1 MELTVTASEIATLLD
16 RAPPGITTLSLDCFD
31 TLMWRDVNAPK
42 DVFAG
47 IAAPGGGLEPR
58 QWAESTARRQA
69 KLRTG
74 SAEVTL
80 HHIYERMLHGHPA
93 ETIEAAVAHEV
104 MLETR
109 HLFPFAPT
117 VELMRAARA
126 RGLKIILVS
135 DMYLTEDQLRHILS
149 ITAGDA
155 VLGLIDRIFMSSA
168 HGRSKANGL
177 FEIVLREL
185 GAKPNEIIHVG
196 DNKAADFEGA
206 KASGI
211 HAVLFRQFEDKVVQR
226 LRLEAAAGIMLDP
239 AIRVSVPAHQP
250 HRASISMR
258 TEADT
263 AYEVGHDV
271 MGPVMHAFATWLKAD
286 IDTLSARLGKPV
298 RPLFLMRDGYLPF
311 RAFDTLYPEIG
322 ARPVEISR
330 LSAARAS
337 LHDEA
342 AVEAFLAEYL
352 DTLPASAIAKQLMLF
367 DHEVAKLIRKQP
379 NGKFDDKPF
388 RHALKQKEWIAKIVK
403 RSRNFTDRMMAHL
416 RLNDVKDGDA
426 VMLVDIGYKGTVQN
440 IVTPVLQRE
449 MNLDVSGRYV
459 FLREEC
465 ISTLDKKGLLGT
477 DMFECRALHALGTCV
492 AVVEQMCNIA
502 QGSTIDYHAD
512 GQPIRE
518 ESGLK
523 SFQNASRDRIQA
535 ACLDYVRAND
545 AAMLKRPASDDMTA
559 RRRMAGSILTRLL
572 FMPLD
577 HEIELFTSFD
587 HDVNLGTK
595 VMIPLLDHEE
605 AAEGLR
611 RRGIAYVNETRRM
624 YVPGEIARHGVPY
637 LLSLLTT
644 SRFALDMRNS
654 DFLVGGLEVPVILM
668 GMGGEQVTPFTA
680 HPTHEGFYRI
690 AIPVPRSRPLM
701 AIQLGKDAEML
712 QIESV
717 SYSPLKEFD
726 SNWVADMV
734 DADHM
739 VDGMTEI
746 APGMY
751 QANETGLV
759 IVPPPPL
766 GRDNLVLSI
775 IFRPLRWRGEEA
787 RKAALKAERQGSKHA
802 A

>member
-1 MELTVTASEIATLLD
+1 MELTITASEIATLLD
-16 RAPPGITTLSLDCFD
+16 RAPKGVTTLSLDCFD

-58 QWAESTARRQA
+58 QWAEGTARRKA
-69 KLRTG
+69 KARTG
-74 SAEVTL
+74 TAEVTL
-80 HHIYERMLHGHPA
+80 HDIYNRMLAGHAPEA
-93 ETIEAAVAHEV
+93 IEAAVAHEV
-104 MLETR
+104 ALESR

-117 VELMRAARA
+117 VELMREAKR
-126 RGLKIILVS
+126 RGLQVILVS
-135 DMYLTEDQLRHILS
+135 DMYLTEDQLRHILAHA
-149 ITAGDA
+149 AGEE

-168 HGRSKANGL
+168 HGASKADGL
-177 FEIVLREL
+177 FPIVLDAI
-185 GAKPNEIIHVG
+185 GARPEQVLHLG
-196 DNKAADFEGA
+196 DNKVADFHGA
-206 KASGI
+206 KAAGI
-211 HAVLFRQFEDKVVQR
+211 HAVHLRQFDDKVVQR

-250 HRASISMR
+250 HRATIALR
-258 TEADT
+258 TQEDT
-263 AYEVGHDV
+263 AYEVGFDV

-286 IDTLSARLGKPV
+286 IDALSAKLGKPV
-298 RPLFLMRDGYLPF
+298 RPLFLMRDGYLPY
-311 RAFDTLYPEIG
+311 RAFDALYPEVG
-322 ARPVEISR
+322 GKPVEISR

-337 LHDEA
+337 LHDAA
-342 AVEAFLAEYL
+342 AVEEFLAEYL

-367 DHEVAKLIRKQP
+367 EHEVAKLIRKQP

-388 RHALKQKEWIAKIVK
+388 RKAIRQKEWIDKIVK
-403 RSRNFTDRMMAHL
+403 RSRAFTDRLMAHL
-416 RLNDVKDGDA
+416 RLHGVEDGDA

-440 IVTPVLQRE
+440 IITPVLERE

-477 DMFECRALHALGTCV
+477 DLFECRALHALGTCV

-502 QGSTIDYHAD
+502 QGSTVDYKPD
-512 GQPIRE
+512 GQPVRE

-523 SFQNASRDRIQA
+523 SFQNKSRDRIQEA
-535 ACLDYVRAND
+535 VVDYVRLND
-545 AAMLKRPASDDMTA
+545 AGMFKKPASDDVTA
-559 RRRMAGSILTRLL
+559 RRRMAGAILTRLL
-572 FMPLD
+572 FLPLD

-644 SRFALDMRNS
+644 SRFGLDMRNA
-654 DFLVGGLEVPVILM
+654 DFMVGGLQVPVLFL
-668 GMGGEQVTPFTA
+668 GVEGEHVMPMTA
-680 HPTHEGFYRI
+680 NPTHDGFYRI
-690 AIPVPRSRPLM
+690 AVPVPRSRPTI
-701 AIQLGKDAEML
+701 AVQLGKDAEL
-712 QIESV
+712 IQIDGV
-717 SYSPLKEFD
+717 GFTPLKEFD
-726 SNWVADMV
+726 ANWIADM
-734 DADHM
+734 AEAPHM
-739 VDGMTEI
+739 IDGMKEI
-746 APGMY
+746 APGIHE
-751 QANETGLV
+751 AGETGLV

-766 GRDNLVLSI
+766 GRDNLVLTLV
-775 IFRPLRWRGEEA
+775 FRPLRWRGEAE
-787 RKAALKAERQGSKHA
+787 RKAALKAEREKRQA